1 MTSETPYRKPMTKEE
16 AIEEI
21 RKNKGIQ
28 FDPALAE
35 LFIEK
40 VLLTQD
46 EDD

>member
-1 MTSETPYRKPMTKEE
+1 MTKKE

-28 FDPALAE
+28 FDPVLAE

-40 VLLTQD
+40 VLLAQD
-46 EDD
+46 END